1 MKDTDTLIKKI
12 AVDMIA
18 TFTFYGLIIYHPRK
32 RGGGGR
38 DRDRGK
44 YDYDYNNSILS
55 ILSYS
60 AFFYFLYHRISRYSY
75 RK

>member
-44 YDYDYNNSILS
+44 YDYDYDSILS

>member
-18 TFTFYGLIIYHPRK
+18 TFTIYGLIIYHPRK

-38 DRDRGK
+38 GK
-44 YDYDYNNSILS
+44 YDYDSILS

-60 AFFYFLYHRISRYSY
+60 AFFYFLYHRISRRYSY
-75 RK
+75 GK